1 MCGSQL
7 NHTNCCCR
15 GLKSF
20 LQPRILLKI
29 GQKPMHGYELLENM
43 EKMPHPGAPDTGGLY
58 RLLRTMEEEG
68 LLESNWDAGES
79 GPARRIYTLT
89 PLGEKSLDEWMISLK
104 DTEIWLQQFLI
115 DYQDYKKQM
124 EEVK

>member
-1 MCGSQL
+1 
-7 NHTNCCCR
+7 
-15 GLKSF
+15 
-20 LQPRILLKI
+20 
-29 GQKPMHGYELLENM
+29 MHGYELLESM
-43 EKMPHPGAPDTGGLY
+43 EKMTHPGAPDTGGLY

-79 GPARRIYTLT
+79 GPARRIYSLT

-115 DYQDYKKQM
+115 DYQEYKKQM